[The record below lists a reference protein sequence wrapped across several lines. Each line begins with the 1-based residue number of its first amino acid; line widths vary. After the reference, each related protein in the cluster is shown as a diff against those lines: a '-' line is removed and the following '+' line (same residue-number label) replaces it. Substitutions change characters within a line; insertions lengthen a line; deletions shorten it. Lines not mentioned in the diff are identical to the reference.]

1 MERLTDELGAHL
13 GMVFHRF
20 LAGEVAGREQL
31 KITVNGSVVQPWD
44 PFARDEPAT
53 IALPEREVTIE
64 LDDQVATVGYR
75 PFVLPHRSAF
85 SSPAAF
91 ERLSGPA
98 KWNRQQ
104 GFYVY
109 RADRLIQSGGWNGL
123 RAMDEHTKF
132 ARAAVEFSPALDG
145 LFAVNVAKM
154 RISLPSAVR
163 VALERDIGALCREA
177 MNRYRRGEIAGRHEH
192 PKRAF
197 PSGPDLRSVGVA
209 LSAAAMEVGEVEA
222 LVRIT
227 ERMRLRVPEVA
238 HALGLASEDSR
249 LNSAP

>member
-1 MERLTDELGAHL
+1 
-13 GMVFHRF
+13 MVFHRF
-20 LAGEVAGREQL
+20 LAGEVAGREKL
-31 KITVNGSVVQPWD
+31 KVSVNGSVVQPWD

-64 LDDQVATVGYR
+64 VDDRVAMVGYR

-109 RADRLIQSGGWNGL
+109 RANRLIQSGGWNGL
-123 RAMDEHTKF
+123 RAIDEHTKF

-177 MNRYRRGEIAGRHEH
+177 ANRYRRGEIAGRHER
-192 PKRAF
+192 PDRAF
-197 PSGPDLRSVGVA
+197 PSGPDMRSVGIA
-209 LSAAAMEVGEVEA
+209 LSAAAMEVGEIEA
-222 LVRIT
+222 LDRIV

-238 HALGLASEDSR
+238 RALGLVSEDSG
-249 LNSAP
+249 LNSAS